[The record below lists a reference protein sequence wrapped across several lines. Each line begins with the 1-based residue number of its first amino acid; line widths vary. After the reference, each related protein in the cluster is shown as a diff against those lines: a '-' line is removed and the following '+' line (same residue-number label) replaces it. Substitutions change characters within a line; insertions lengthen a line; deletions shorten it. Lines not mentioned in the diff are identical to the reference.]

1 LNKIEVKSRVRL
13 ERKVVRVLCTLWN
26 FVSEFDKLRQQKGG
40 GVVWNYLPYESP
52 VIPAKA
58 GIQPV
63 EWDKPEELRSGF
75 PPSRE

>member
-1 LNKIEVKSRVRL
+1 VKSRVRL
-13 ERKVVRVLCTLWN
+13 GRTVLQVLCRLWN
-26 FVSEFDKLRQQKGG
+26 FVSELDKLRQQKGG

-58 GIQPV
+58 GIPPV
-63 EWDKPEELRSGF
+63 EWDIPEELRSGF